1 MKMRMHKSVGHR
13 ENKPKRETI
22 NITGLSQKT
31 RKSSNKQSKFILKGT
46 GKRTTNKAQSAQ
58 K

>member
-1 MKMRMHKSVGHR
+1 MHKSVGHR